1 MDELEWIR
9 KKKMDELMK
18 NMGGMGMQ
26 KKITVYST
34 PTCPFC
40 TMAKQYL
47 KGKGVQFSDIDVAKD
62 KNAALEMVKKSGQM
76 GVPVLDIGGKIIVGF
91 DRAKIDSALI

>member
-1 MDELEWIR
+1 MDELEGIR
-9 KKKMDELMK
+9 KRKMDELMK
-18 NMGGMGMQ
+18 NKEGMGMQ

-34 PTCPFC
+34 QTCPYC

-47 KGKGVQFSDIDVAKD
+47 KGKGVQFSDVDVGRD